1 MPRVFDPRNDKL
13 FDTVSGYFSAES
25 LENRVIA
32 RPVRK
37 LVVAIRSPQ
46 CGALH
51 WPQANHKLT
60 DKSEFGKQKSRLK
73 AVSHRDL
80 YAPKRPFF
88 HNTAQKIHGRR
99 QPYRG
104 LFSCLEEKLL
114 TLECF
119 AVLKR
124 RFLLTGRGGERR
136 NTLCI
141 SRSSPVTVGKKI
153 PSKPCKSLWEPA

>member
-1 MPRVFDPRNDKL
+1 MAYDEYIQIPICRTDCPLGNGTLWVPENGLPRVFDPRNDKL

-60 DKSEFGKQKSRLK
+60 DKSEFS
-73 AVSHRDL
+73 V
-80 YAPKRPFF
+80 
-88 HNTAQKIHGRR
+88 
-99 QPYRG
+99 
-104 LFSCLEEKLL
+104 
-114 TLECF
+114 
-119 AVLKR
+119 
-124 RFLLTGRGGERR
+124 
-136 NTLCI
+136 
-141 SRSSPVTVGKKI
+141 
-153 PSKPCKSLWEPA
+153 

>member
-1 MPRVFDPRNDKL
+1 MFISSGQAAGNVLFFSLSIIKDYPSICKMYLFPRPTLFVHLPKTPIQIPICRTDCPLGNGTLWVPENGLPRVFDPRNDKL

-60 DKSEFGKQKSRLK
+60 DKSEFVSLYQQRGADATGVQK
-73 AVSHRDL
+73 
-80 YAPKRPFF
+80 
-88 HNTAQKIHGRR
+88 N
-99 QPYRG
+99 
-104 LFSCLEEKLL
+104 C
-114 TLECF
+114 
-119 AVLKR
+119 
-124 RFLLTGRGGERR
+124 
-136 NTLCI
+136 
-141 SRSSPVTVGKKI
+141 
-153 PSKPCKSLWEPA
+153 

>member
-60 DKSEFGKQKSRLK
+60 DKLEFEYICNYVAHIMK
-73 AVSHRDL
+73 
-80 YAPKRPFF
+80 
-88 HNTAQKIHGRR
+88 N
-99 QPYRG
+99 
-104 LFSCLEEKLL
+104 
-114 TLECF
+114 
-119 AVLKR
+119 
-124 RFLLTGRGGERR
+124 
-136 NTLCI
+136 
-141 SRSSPVTVGKKI
+141 KKI
-153 PSKPCKSLWEPA
+153 YTFIIARNFFFSIDCA